1 MRTTLRAYTSVPG
14 FTEDFFKVRDFLLR
28 IHEPGYKDENWLWA
42 RWEYMF
48 SHPALDE
55 QYLSRIGIWE
65 DQGRIVAMANYE
77 DSLGYAFF
85 SFDRA
90 YSFLKQEMLD
100 YALQHLCIQDDQ
112 GNKVLKVMI
121 NQNDAE
127 FVNLIKTSGFEEGP
141 FDPTSVFMDASTD
154 YTLPEGFSVTS
165 LAEDNDLRKL
175 DRVLWRGFNH
185 EGEPPEDELD
195 GRKKMQSGPNFRHD
209 LNMVVKAPNGD
220 YASYAGMWYEQGTDY
235 VMVEPVATDPT
246 YRKMGLGK
254 AAVLAGIKRCMDL
267 GAKVA
272 YVGSGQQFYYSI
284 GFKPS
289 FNSRWY
295 KKVY

>member
-55 QYLSRIGIWE
+55 KYLSRIGIWE
-65 DQGRIVAMANYE
+65 DQGKIVAMANYE
-77 DSLGYAFF
+77 DSIGYAFF

-100 YALQHLCIQDDQ
+100 YGLQHLCIQDDQ
-112 GNKVLKVMI
+112 GDKVLKVMI
-121 NQNDAE
+121 NQNDTE
-127 FVNLIKTSGFEEGP
+127 FENLIKTSGFEEGP

-175 DRVLWRGFNH
+175 NRVLWRGFNH
-185 EGEPPEDELD
+185 EDEPPEDELD